1 MQCFTTGVQGDQHL
15 SSSQTDQVMTFQK
28 AFLFLLLLCATVMA
42 DVNQQY
48 NHFLKQHV
56 DGEMTT
62 LKCKSQMEIL
72 NLNRP
77 DRKCKLKNTFIL
89 ANPDQVQAICTG
101 GGTLKGNNLVQSNK
115 PFSVVICT
123 HTGGES
129 HPNCT
134 YKGSSATKKVIIA
147 CDGKF
152 PVHYD
157 GDVDIGI
164 TDGK

>member
-1 MQCFTTGVQGDQHL
+1 
-15 SSSQTDQVMTFQK
+15 MTLQK
-28 AFLFLLLLCATVMA
+28 SFLFLVLLCATVMA

-56 DGEMTT
+56 DGVMTT
-62 LKCKSQMEIL
+62 QKCENQMRIL
-72 NLNRP
+72 NLNGP
-77 DRKCKLKNTFIL
+77 DGKCKVKNTFIL
-89 ANPDQVQAICTG
+89 ANPNQVKAICTG
-101 GGTLKGNNLVQSNK
+101 GGTRTSGNLFQSNS

-123 HTGGES
+123 RTGGDS

-147 CDGKF
+147 CDKNL

-157 GDVDIGI
+157 GDVDIGT